1 MSDRPAKVSRLRV
14 ARPGSPRPSLRN
26 PLGSGRPIRAVLF
39 DLDGTLYR
47 QDQLR
52 RRMAVELLSLL
63 ARGPLAAHRSL
74 RVLRAYRHAQEQ
86 LRAVPGTPVQP
97 STQVQMAAQ
106 LTGTPVEQVERL
118 VREWMFDR
126 PLKHLPRCRAT
137 GVRRLLSFLE
147 RSGIELGVFS
157 DYPAAAKLRA
167 LEIVGHF
174 SVILCA
180 TDPDVGALKPH
191 PRGFERASARW
202 QLDPAEVLF
211 VGDRIDVDAA
221 GAAAAG
227 MPCVI
232 IGARPRVAPPTG
244 TCLVLPTFERLR
256 DVLDDDR

>member
-1 MSDRPAKVSRLRV
+1 LDPSR
-14 ARPGSPRPSLRN
+14 S
-26 PLGSGRPIRAVLF
+26 IRAVLF

-47 QDQLR
+47 QDRLR
-52 RRMAVELLSLL
+52 RLMAVELLSLL
-63 ARGPLAAHRSL
+63 ATGPLTAARSL

-86 LRAVPGTPVQP
+86 LRAASATDILP

-106 LTGTPVEQVERL
+106 LTGAPVAEVERL

-126 PLKHLPRCRAT
+126 PLKHLARCRAT

-147 RSGIELGVFS
+147 HRGIELGVLS

-167 LEIVGHF
+167 LEVVGHF

-191 PRGFERASARW
+191 PRGFQRASARW
-202 QLDPAEVLF
+202 RLEPSEVLF

-232 IGARPRVAPPTG
+232 IGAKPRVAPPIG
-244 TCLVLPTFERLR
+244 ACLILPTIERLR